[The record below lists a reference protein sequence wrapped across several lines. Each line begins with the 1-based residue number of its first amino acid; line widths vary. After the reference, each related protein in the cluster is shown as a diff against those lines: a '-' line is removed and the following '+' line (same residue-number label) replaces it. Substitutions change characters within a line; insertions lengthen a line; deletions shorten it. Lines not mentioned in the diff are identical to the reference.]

1 MGRLDAPESAC
12 ERRLDGARREMRCD
26 IPVARRP
33 ETGALLLATLMDV
46 ETKLSHLLF
55 CFNLDLGSLNLGS
68 QRRLNILFLDHFP
81 FLRLA
86 GELGVLLWFTYEMG
100 NGYTYKY

>member
-1 MGRLDAPESAC
+1 MRLRVRA
-12 ERRLDGARREMRCD
+12 RGARREMRCN
-26 IPVARRP
+26 IPVARRA
-33 ETGALLLATLMDV
+33 ETGAFLLATLMDV

-55 CFNLDLGSLNLGS
+55 CFNLDLGSLYLDS
-68 QRRLNILFLDHFP
+68 LRRLDIFLTHVP
-81 FLRLA
+81 FVRLA